1 MLIDNYFEKMERKI
15 SDPKEIL
22 FYAIMHRKWD
32 KFVEIVNSNGFFNW
46 QNIRIEKFRDS
57 NITIEDCLALNLDY
71 LKYKKNQEYYDA
83 LKNIWGSEFAKL
95 NSSNIL
101 TYSSNILTYDDKK
114 FDFDNK
120 KTAFDVFWAGNQ
132 PILNLSY
139 IDKQTIPAQ
148 QVMKNGCSIV
158 LDEVG
163 TGKTVAGIFTIQQVI
178 QEYIDFC
185 NVHKINN
192 EIRDLQILIIC
203 PYNKRNDW
211 DSDIMRQLGRG
222 SILIDQS
229 DNGENIFKVSRK
241 TNIPQIYISGNTKTQ
256 LKESLLSHNWDLVII
271 DECHNCF
278 ENYKSIKSKKVLLL
292 TATPIVVSSNDIIDF
307 NGEKGYRNLL
317 STILQNGGN
326 YNVVKDINPI
336 VKLDGNEVCTDD
348 DIFTCNFKE
357 DLFDNIIIKRKIEFI
372 ECERDSRRQIWYDT
386 LRNEKDF
393 FTAIFSDQ
401 DDYRLASKVQQ
412 IAPNTDCLINN
423 NGKLN
428 ELVNIINNKYK
439 EESIIIFCETV
450 DTVDMIY
457 EKISNFASNTLMV
470 GKLHG
475 NVAEIKNKS
484 ISKDNILIE
493 LQNNIRMEKENRSIL
508 ITTGKSGG
516 TGLNL
521 GAFHT
526 VIHYELPFS
535 SNELEQRFGRIERA
549 DDLINLNKIGTEK
562 TPVENRMIFLINEA
576 VDGEMDFE
584 TNRMLYYAIT
594 KINVTVYYMPVRN
607 TVLFY
612 HEFMQRVKE
621 QALDVWNDILLK
633 GSNDGFWCNFNSVCD
648 YLNRK
653 EEIEVLKCR
662 ETYFKPE
669 ENIIDFVNR
678 MVNNTYEFSD
688 DEKEKLIN
696 FYKEYVKDNS
706 EELNELDNKIK
717 QYKVLI
723 EYYLWLN
730 DILKL
735 WGIKDD
741 NDSSLKSSSII
752 EETLA
757 ENNDVAIDEED
768 GNGSIEIKEDVESD
782 NFEKNS
788 DKLLKNIDNVL
799 KSIRE
804 IEKNNRIVK
813 IKDKIQNL
821 INDINKLN
829 PDSNDYTGV
838 FYRNKDGKM
847 VNKKFE

>member
-32 KFVEIVNSNGFFNW
+32 KVVEIVNSNGFLNW
-46 QNIRIEKFRDS
+46 QNIKIEKFKDS
-57 NITIEDCLALNLDY
+57 NITIEKCFAINLDY
-71 LKYKKNQEYYDA
+71 LKHKKNQEYYKK
-83 LKNIWGSEFAKL
+83 LKKIWGSEFEKL
-95 NSSNIL
+95 D
-101 TYSSNILTYDDKK
+101 SSNILTYDDKK

-178 QEYIDFC
+178 QEYIDSC
-185 NVHKINN
+185 NIHKINN

-211 DSDIMRQLGRG
+211 DSDIIRQLGRG

-241 TNIPQIYISGNTKTQ
+241 TNIPQIYISGNNRGEDNKSKKQ

-292 TATPIVVSSNDIIDF
+292 TATPIVVSSNNIIYF
-307 NGEKGYRNLL
+307 EGYKNLL
-317 STILQNGGN
+317 ITILQNGGN
-326 YNVVKDINPI
+326 YNVDIDKKDIDPI
-336 VKLDGNEVCTDD
+336 AKLDGNEVCTED

-372 ECERDSRRQIWYDT
+372 ECKRDSRRQKWYDT
-386 LRNEKDF
+386 LRKNADF

-401 DDYRLASKVQQ
+401 DDNRLASKVQKYVPDS
-412 IAPNTDCLINN
+412 ISINTNYKLNKLIDIINN
-423 NGKLN
+423 NK
-428 ELVNIINNKYK
+428 VH
-439 EESIIIFCETV
+439 SFIIFCETV

-457 EKISNFASNTLMV
+457 EKISSFASNTLMV

-475 NVAEIKNKS
+475 NVAEIKNKN

-549 DDLINLNKIGTEK
+549 DDLINLNKIGTGK

-829 PDSNDYTGV
+829 PDSNDYMGV

>member
-1 MLIDNYFEKMERKI
+1 MVKNYFEELEKKQ
-15 SDPKEIL
+15 DNNQLDVL

-32 KFVEIVNSNGFFNW
+32 KVVEIVKSNGFLNW
-46 QNIRIEKFRDS
+46 LNIKNEKFKNS
-57 NITIEDCLALNLDY
+57 NITIEKCFAINLDY
-71 LKYKKNQEYYDA
+71 LIHKKNQEYYDK
-83 LKNIWGSEFAKL
+83 LKNIWGSEFEKL
-95 NSSNIL
+95 N
-101 TYSSNILTYDDKK
+101 SSNILTYDDKK
-114 FDFDNK
+114 FDSDNK

-178 QEYIDFC
+178 QEYIDSC
-185 NVHKINN
+185 NVHKIYN
-192 EIRDLQILIIC
+192 ENRDLQILIIC

-211 DSDIMRQLGRG
+211 YNDIMRQLGRG

-241 TNIPQIYISGNTKTQ
+241 TNIPQIYISGNKGGEDNKSNTQ
-256 LKESLLSHNWDLVII
+256 LKKSLLSHNWDLVII

-278 ENYKSIKSKKVLLL
+278 ENYKSIKSKRVLLL
-292 TATPIVVSSNDIIDF
+292 TATPIVVSSNGIIDF

-326 YNVVKDINPI
+326 SNVEKDIDPI
-336 VKLDGNEVCTDD
+336 AKLDGNEVCTAD

-372 ECERDSRRQIWYDT
+372 ECERDPRRQIWYDT
-386 LRNEKDF
+386 LRKNADF

-401 DDYRLASKVQQ
+401 DDNRLASKVQKYVPDS
-412 IAPNTDCLINN
+412 IFINTNY
-423 NGKLN
+423 KLN
-428 ELVNIINNKYK
+428 ELIDIINNKYK
-439 EESIIIFCETV
+439 EDSFIIFCETV

-457 EKISNFASNTLMV
+457 ETISSFASNTLLV

-475 NVAEIKNKS
+475 NVAEIKNKN

-493 LQNNIRMEKENRSIL
+493 LQNNIRMKNRSIL

-521 GAFHT
+521 GEFQT

-549 DDLINLNKIGTEK
+549 DDLINLNKIGIGK
-562 TPVENRMIFLINEA
+562 TFVENRMIFLINKA

-594 KINVTVYYMPVRN
+594 KINLTVYYMPVRN

-612 HEFMQRVKE
+612 HEFMKRVKE

-653 EEIEVLKCR
+653 EEIKELKCWKIYSKR
-662 ETYFKPE
+662 E

-678 MVNNTYEFSD
+678 MVNNTYELSND
-688 DEKEKLIN
+688 DEKEKLID
-696 FYKEYVKDNS
+696 FYEKYVKDKN
-706 EELNELDNKIK
+706 EELNKLDNKIK

-730 DILKL
+730 DTLKL

-757 ENNDVAIDEED
+757 ENNDVASDEED
-768 GNGSIEIKEDVESD
+768 GNGSIEKKEGVESD

-799 KSIRE
+799 KSIRRE
-804 IEKNNRIVK
+804 TEKNKRIK
-813 IKDKIQNL
+813 NIKDNIQNL